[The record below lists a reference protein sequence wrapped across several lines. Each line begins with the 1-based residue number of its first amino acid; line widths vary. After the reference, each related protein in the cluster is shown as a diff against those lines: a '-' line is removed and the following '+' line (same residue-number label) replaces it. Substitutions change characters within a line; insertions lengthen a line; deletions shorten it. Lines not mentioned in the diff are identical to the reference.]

1 MNRADVVNCLIMYT
15 NAARNS
21 VIASLENDCFTYAE
35 KEQLDKV
42 ANYLDGCVITLSF
55 LKTDV
60 EDSECTTPGD
70 T

>member
-1 MNRADVVNCLIMYT
+1 MTRANIVDCLIMYT

-21 VIASLENDCFTYAE
+21 VIASLENDCFTYAD
-35 KEQLDKV
+35 KERLDKV
-42 ANYLDGCVITLSF
+42 ANYLDGCIVTLSF
-55 LKTDV
+55 LKMDV